1 MLDDA
6 AGNFAPAPGEA
17 PAGPGAHGA
26 RSATPDA
33 HGSSS
38 LGQQE
43 YAQQVKRALAKA
55 AVQQLRPGSIS
66 GFWSAAPWGC
76 LGLIRLQ
83 NHEYA
88 AWAHLYDKTSQ

>member
-17 PAGPGAHGA
+17 PAVPGAHAA

-38 LGQQE
+38 QGQQG
-43 YAQQVKRALAKA
+43 YAQQVRDALAKA
-55 AVQQLRPGSIS
+55 AVQQMRSGSS
-66 GFWSAAPWGC
+66 SSFWAALLGC
-76 LGLIRLQ
+76 LALIRLPD
-83 NHEYA
+83 HA
-88 AWAHLYDKTSQ
+88 RVSFAGL